1 MGFVDFIEFR
11 NNDLL
16 QNTIQTKKDN
26 QPIHHDYLDTSF
38 HLIEQL
44 YHHAY
49 EYFDKQDLKMIC
61 EKLTKCKKIAIITT
75 VYGYTSSVY
84 FANLMNPYGIKVY
97 IINRDRDDY
106 SIQELYKKR
115 I

>member
-1 MGFVDFIEFR
+1 MAYVDFIEFR

-49 EYFDKQDLKMIC
+49 EYFYKQDLKMIC
-61 EKLTKCKKIAIITT
+61 EKLTKCKKITIITT

-97 IINRDRDDY
+97 IINRDRDNY
-106 SIQELYKKR
+106 SIQELYKKQ